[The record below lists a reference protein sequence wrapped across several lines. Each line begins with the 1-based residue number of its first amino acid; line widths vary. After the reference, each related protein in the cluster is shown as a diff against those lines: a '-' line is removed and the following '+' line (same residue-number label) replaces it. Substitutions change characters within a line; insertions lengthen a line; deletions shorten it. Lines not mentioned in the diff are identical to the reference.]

1 MSNEVK
7 RVNLATERNELHEY
21 YVDKNEY
28 ESRSES
34 ELDSDPDLDSEISEL
49 DITNSKDDLLDEE
62 DDGDD
67 DDNQEDLIENSTENV
82 SKLILIKTII

>member
-49 DITNSKDDLLDEE
+49 DITNSKEDLLDEE

-67 DDNQEDLIENSTENV
+67 DDDDIQEDLIENSTENV
-82 SKLILIKTII
+82 SKLVLI